1 MVSRTNIPERELS
14 RRVRVCS
21 TGWGVA
27 EERKLILLVEDDPDV
42 GPVME
47 HVLISAGYRVQLV
60 AALAEA
66 LSQLQSRTYDLV
78 LTDVMLPDGNGIG
91 IADAASDRGI
101 ACLVVTGHALR
112 LPVED
117 LARHE
122 VLLKPVR
129 ARELVIAVERR
140 LAGHD

>member
-1 MVSRTNIPERELS
+1 MVSRTDIPERELS

-27 EERKLILLVEDDPDV
+27 EERKLILVVEDDPDV

-129 ARELVIAVERR
+129 PRELVIAVERR
-140 LAGHD
+140 LAGPG

>member
-1 MVSRTNIPERELS
+1 MVSRTSIPERKLS
-14 RRVRVCS
+14 RRVLVCG

-47 HVLISAGYRVQLV
+47 HALISAGYRVHLV
-60 AALAEA
+60 AALGEA
-66 LSQLQSRTYDLV
+66 LSQLQTRTYDLV

-91 IADAASDRGI
+91 IADAANDRGI

-129 ARELVIAVERR
+129 ARELVIAVGRR
-140 LAGHD
+140 LAELG

>member
-27 EERKLILLVEDDPDV
+27 EERKLILVVEDDPDV

>member
-1 MVSRTNIPERELS
+1 
-14 RRVRVCS
+14 
-21 TGWGVA
+21 
-27 EERKLILLVEDDPDV
+27 
-42 GPVME
+42 ME
-47 HVLISAGYRVQLV
+47 HVLLSAGYRVHLV

-66 LSQLQSRTYDLV
+66 LSQLQSCTYDLV

-91 IADAASDRGI
+91 IADAANDRGI
-101 ACLVVTGHALR
+101 ASLVVTGHALR

-140 LAGHD
+140 LVGPR